1 VSAIKKKIKEKS
13 SATFNYS
20 LNCCGGKYKNLLQPR
35 DMHGTRSAPIK
46 NGEAQGFRPMP
57 LRFKVALITNYF
69 FFAFFAAGF
78 FFAAAFLGA
87 AFFFAVAMVLPP

>member
-1 VSAIKKKIKEKS
+1 VRTIKKEIKEKS
-13 SATFNYS
+13 SATFKYS
-20 LNCCGGKYKNLLQPR
+20 LNCCGGKYKNLLPR
-35 DMHGTRSAPIK
+35 AMHGARCAQIK

>member
-1 VSAIKKKIKEKS
+1 VRTIKKEIKEKS
-13 SATFNYS
+13 SATFKYS
-20 LNCCGGKYKNLLQPR
+20 LNCCGGKYKNLLQPCA
-35 DMHGTRSAPIK
+35 MHGAGSAQIK
-46 NGEAQGFRPMP
+46 NGEAQGFLPMP

>member
-1 VSAIKKKIKEKS
+1 VSHS
-13 SATFNYS
+13 
-20 LNCCGGKYKNLLQPR
+20 YKN
-35 DMHGTRSAPIK
+35 K
-46 NGEAQGFRPMP
+46 EAQGFYPMP
-57 LRFKVALITNYF
+57 LCFKVALITNYF

>member
-1 VSAIKKKIKEKS
+1 MWCMARASRR
-13 SATFNYS
+13 Y
-20 LNCCGGKYKNLLQPR
+20 
-35 DMHGTRSAPIK
+35 K
-46 NGEAQGFRPMP
+46 NGEARGLCPMP

>member
-1 VSAIKKKIKEKS
+1 
-13 SATFNYS
+13 
-20 LNCCGGKYKNLLQPR
+20 
-35 DMHGTRSAPIK
+35 MHGAGSAQIK
-46 NGEAQGFRPMP
+46 NGEAQGFLPMP

-78 FFAAAFLGA
+78 FFATFLGA